1 MSEREHG
8 FETKSLHA
16 GQKADPVTGATALPI
31 YQTAAY
37 QFKDTEHAA
46 KLFSLEQSG
55 NIYTRIM
62 NPTQEAFEACM
73 ASLEGGVGALALASG
88 QAAAAYSILNLAGTG
103 DEIVASPSLYGGTYT
118 LFSQTLPRLGVH
130 VRWADSDDLDSFRK
144 VINVKTKAVF
154 VEMIG
159 NPKMDIPDIEM
170 IAAMAHQHGVPLIVD
185 STFTTPYLCRPIEHG
200 ADIVVHSATKFIG
213 GHGTAIGGVI
223 IDSGKFNWDN
233 GRYPEFAEPN
243 PQRGKSYTEA
253 FGPMAYIIKARV
265 EQLSNLGAAIS
276 PFNAFLF
283 VQGLATLALR
293 MQRHCENALK
303 VAQFLRGH
311 PKVEWVNYPGLGD
324 SPYYHLVGKYLPKGQ
339 GAILT
344 FGVKGGCGTEK
355 KVIDRIN
362 LISHA
367 ANVGDVKSLII
378 HPATT
383 THQKLSPEEQIKAG
397 VSPGMLRLSVGLE
410 SVEDIMDDLD
420 QALKGISV

>member
-1 MSEREHG
+1 
-8 FETKSLHA
+8 
-16 GQKADPVTGATALPI
+16 
-31 YQTAAY
+31 
-37 QFKDTEHAA
+37 
-46 KLFSLEQSG
+46 
-55 NIYTRIM
+55 
-62 NPTQEAFEACM
+62 
-73 ASLEGGVGALALASG
+73 
-88 QAAAAYSILNLAGTG
+88 
-103 DEIVASPSLYGGTYT
+103 
-118 LFSQTLPRLGVH
+118 
-130 VRWADSDDLDSFRK
+130 
-144 VINVKTKAVF
+144 
-154 VEMIG
+154 MIG
-159 NPKMDIPDIEM
+159 NLKMDIPDIEM

-233 GRYPEFAEPN
+233 GRYPEFSKPN

-283 VQGLATLALR
+283 VQGLVTIALR
-293 MQRHCENALK
+293 MQRHCDNALR

-311 PKVEWVNYPGLGD
+311 PKVEWVNYPALED
-324 SPYYHLVGKYLPKGQ
+324 NPYYYLVGKYLPKGQ

-344 FGVKGGCGTEK
+344 FGVKGGYGTEK
-355 KVIDRIN
+355 KVIDRVN
-362 LISHA
+362 LIYHA
-367 ANVGDVKSLII
+367 VNVGDVKSLII

-397 VSPGMLRLSVGLE
+397 VSPGMLRLSVVLE
-410 SVEDIMDDLD
+410 SVDDIMDDLD
-420 QALKGISV
+420 KALKGITV